1 MDNWTP
7 EQLQIMK
14 AGGNQQ
20 CMDYL
25 KSKGVAF
32 NVSSNSS
39 SREDV
44 RARYDNEAAADYKV
58 QLKAKA
64 NGQPNDIDVHTTSST
79 GRQQQRQRRGR
90 YSSSNKRKQKQDLFQ
105 GASANEKLSL
115 TPAQEAH
122 QITTSLLRTKHL
134 MEQNLDRTQETSSAL
149 ESDAQALKQA
159 REGQSDIVHSTKGA
173 KGALRALKRQDV
185 QERVV
190 LICAVGFYCIV
201 ALYVLWTR
209 IRIPFILW

>member
-25 KSKGVAF
+25 KSKGVSLSF
-32 NVSSNSS
+32 GESP
-39 SREDV
+39 RK
-44 RARYDNEAAADYKV
+44 RYDNEAAVGYKV
-58 QLKAKA
+58 QLKAKS
-64 NGQPNDIDVHTTSST
+64 NGRPNDIEQRI
-79 GRQQQRQRRGR
+79 RQSHNKGRRG
-90 YSSSNKRKQKQDLFQ
+90 SSSSRASRKKEELFQ
-105 GASANEKLSL
+105 RTNGSSRPTVKTKL

-122 QITTSLLRTKHL
+122 QITTSLLRTKHML
-134 MEQNLDRTQETSSAL
+134 EQNLDATHGTSNAL
-149 ESDAQALKQA
+149 ESDSQALKQA
-159 REGQSDIVHSTKGA
+159 KEGQSEIVNSTKGA

-190 LICAVGFYCIV
+190 LVCAVGFYCLV
-201 ALYVLWTR
+201 VVYVLWTR
-209 IRIPFILW
+209 IRIPFLLW

>member
-7 EQLQIMK
+7 EQLRIMK

-25 KSKGVAF
+25 KSKGVVLF
-32 NVSSNSS
+32 SSS

-44 RARYDNEAAADYKV
+44 RGRYDNEAAVGYKV

-64 NGQPNDIDVHTTSST
+64 NGQPNDIDVQPSSKSSIQ
-79 GRQQQRQRRGR
+79 RQRQRQRRGR
-90 YSSSNKRKQKQDLFQ
+90 KISSSNERKQKQDLFQ
-105 GASANEKLSL
+105 GAAANGKLSL

-209 IRIPFILW
+209 IRVPFLLW